1 MEVYVIC
8 YLIIC
13 LGIPIFYHI
22 DRCRKYRNQKEI
34 EDIPEETTEE
44 TTNNLPDENP
54 DESANDDPSSEES
67 SSDKPLNDEPL
78 DQSTTTTINL
88 EYKGKIDVRRV
99 LQSLVSEDKFRES
112 SMDLDKILSEILSQ
126 QKKKV

>member
-1 MEVYVIC
+1 METYVIC
-8 YLIIC
+8 YLIFCI
-13 LGIPIFYHI
+13 GVPIIFYI

-34 EDIPEETTEE
+34 EETTEE
-44 TTNNLPDENP
+44 TTNDSPEETQVENS
-54 DESANDDPSSEES
+54 DDDPSSEES

-88 EYKGKIDVRRV
+88 EYRGKIDVRRV

-112 SMDLDKILSEILSQ
+112 SIDLDKILSEILSQ
-126 QKKKV
+126 QKKKE